1 MRQRPVI
8 PHPLPAHLRTPYLL
22 VAALMAGLCLLAA
35 PSPARAESAIVT
47 DSRIKTFVY
56 NENEVF
62 NIVTH
67 YGYQSNIEF
76 GNNESIQTVSV
87 GDRVGWQ
94 IVPAGRR
101 LFVRAM
107 EDNAHTN
114 MTVVT
119 NKRAY
124 QFDLREAGTAALLP
138 SEELVYVIRF
148 YYPDEPGMAPPAP
161 LVSTA
166 SMSPAPAPAAV
177 AAPVTIPQAAGNTAA
192 DFNYGALNYNYTFAG
207 TGEAAPVKIYDDGQ
221 STYFKFQNPALRPA
235 IAAVSASGT
244 EMPLNVTRN
253 AEGLV
258 VVNSTAS
265 RFTVKSG
272 NSRVVV
278 YNENQ
283 VGR

>member
-1 MRQRPVI
+1 MRSAYVI
-8 PHPLPAHLRTPYLL
+8 VAIALL
-22 VAALMAGLCLLAA
+22 SSVA
-35 PSPARAESAIVT
+35 PSLVHAESAIVT

-62 NIVTH
+62 NVVTH

-76 GNNESIQTVSV
+76 GNHESIQTVSV

-124 QFDLREAGTAALLP
+124 QFDLREAGTSALLP
-138 SEELVYVIRF
+138 SEELVYVVRF
-148 YYPDEPGMAPPAP
+148 YYPDEPGMTPPAP
-161 LVSTA
+161 IVSTA
-166 SMSPAPAPAAV
+166 SMSPAPAAV
-177 AAPVTIPQAAGNTAA
+177 APVSTPIPQSGVNTPP

-207 TGEAAPVKIYDDGQ
+207 TGDAAPVKIYDDGQ
-221 STYFKFQNPALRPA
+221 STYFKFANPALRPT
-235 IAAVSASGT
+235 ISAVSASGT
-244 EMPLNVTRN
+244 EMPLNVGRN
-253 AEGLV
+253 PEGIITV
-258 VVNSTAS
+258 ATIAS
-265 RFTVKSG
+265 RFTVRAG

-283 VGR
+283 AGR

>member
-1 MRQRPVI
+1 MQGMGNRGWGMGKIRTASYALLISLSPILYTLSPVS
-8 PHPLPAHLRTPYLL
+8 
-22 VAALMAGLCLLAA
+22 AAAEA
-35 PSPARAESAIVT
+35 PIVT

-62 NIVTH
+62 NVTTH

-124 QFDLREAGTAALLP
+124 QFDLREAGTRALLP
-138 SEELVYVIRF
+138 SEELVYVVRF
-148 YYPDEPGMAPPAP
+148 YYPDEPGMTPPAP
-161 LVSTA
+161 VVSSAAMAPAPVQQYTA
-166 SMSPAPAPAAV
+166 PAPAPAPAY
-177 AAPVTIPQAAGNTAA
+177 AAPAGM
-192 DFNYGALNYNYTFAG
+192 NYNYTFTG
-207 TGEAAPVKIYDDGQ
+207 TGDAAPVKIYDDGQ
-221 STYFKFQNPALRPA
+221 STYFKFANPNARPT
-235 IAAVSASGT
+235 VSVLGAYGR
-244 EMPLNVTRN
+244 EMPISVTRTS
-253 AEGLV
+253 EGMAMV
-258 VVNSTAS
+258 ATVAS
-265 RFTVKSG
+265 RFTIKT
-272 NSRVVV
+272 NASRVVV
-278 YNENQ
+278 YNEAQ
-283 VGR
+283 PGA

>member
-1 MRQRPVI
+1 MQGTTTRRVRIGKIACALILSFAPV
-8 PHPLPAHLRTPYLL
+8 LSAH
-22 VAALMAGLCLLAA
+22 
-35 PSPARAESAIVT
+35 AETAIVT

-62 NIVTH
+62 NVVTH

-138 SEELVYVIRF
+138 SEELVYVVRF
-148 YYPDEPGMAPPAP
+148 YYPDEPGQTPPAP
-161 LVSTA
+161 IVSNSA
-166 SMSPAPAPAAV
+166 MSPAPAPQVVQQSAPITTT
-177 AAPVTIPQAAGNTAA
+177 APVTMSST
-192 DFNYGALNYNYTFAG
+192 GAMNYNYTFSG
-207 TGEAAPVKIYDDGQ
+207 NGDAAPVKIYDDGQ
-221 STYFKFQNPALRPA
+221 ATYFKFPNAGVKPS
-235 IAAVSASGT
+235 IAVLSASGQAL
-244 EMPLNVTRN
+244 PISSTRTS
-253 AEGLV
+253 EGMTM
-258 VVNSTAS
+258 VNTVAS
-265 RFTVKSG
+265 RFAISAG
-272 NSRVVV
+272 GSRVVV
-278 YNENQ
+278 YNESKP
-283 VGR
+283 GA

>member
-1 MRQRPVI
+1 MTKHGGCTSWKV
-8 PHPLPAHLRTPYLL
+8 AFAL
-22 VAALMAGLCLLAA
+22 VACAFIFPEANAV
-35 PSPARAESAIVT
+35 AETPIVT

-62 NIVTH
+62 NVVTH

-76 GNNESIQTVSV
+76 GNSESIQTVSV

-124 QFDLREAGTAALLP
+124 QFDLREAGTGALLP

-148 YYPDEPGMAPPAP
+148 YYPDEPGMTPPP
-161 LVSTA
+161 PVVSA
-166 SMSPAPAPAAV
+166 RDFAPAPSAVAPV
-177 AAPVTIPQAAGNTAA
+177 AAPS
-192 DFNYGALNYNYTFAG
+192 YGALNYNYTFSG
-207 TGEAAPVKIYDDGQ
+207 TGDAAPVKIYDDGQ
-221 STYFKFQNPALRPA
+221 ATYFKFANASLRPT
-235 IAAVSASGT
+235 VSALTAGGQ
-244 EMPLNVTRN
+244 EMPLSVSRN
-253 AEGLV
+253 AEGLT
-258 VVNSTAS
+258 VVNTVAS
-265 RFTVKSG
+265 RFTISSG
-272 NSRVVV
+272 SSRVVV
-278 YNENQ
+278 YNESKP
-283 VGR
+283 GA

>member
-1 MRQRPVI
+1 MTKHGGFRSWKV
-8 PHPLPAHLRTPYLL
+8 AFAL
-22 VAALMAGLCLLAA
+22 VACAFVFPGAGAF
-35 PSPARAESAIVT
+35 AETPIVT

-76 GNNESIQTVSV
+76 GNSESIQTVSV

-124 QFDLREAGTAALLP
+124 QFDLREAGTGALLP
-138 SEELVYVIRF
+138 SEELVYVVRF
-148 YYPDEPGMAPPAP
+148 YYPDEPGMTPPP
-161 LVSTA
+161 PVVSA
-166 SMSPAPAPAAV
+166 RDFAPAPSP
-177 AAPVTIPQAAGNTAA
+177 AAPPVAPAAAG
-192 DFNYGALNYNYTFAG
+192 YGALNYNYTFSG
-207 TGEAAPVKIYDDGQ
+207 TGDATPVKIYDDGQ
-221 STYFKFQNPALRPA
+221 ATYFKFANANLRPT
-235 IAAVSASGT
+235 VSALTATGQ
-244 EMPLNVTRN
+244 EMPLGVSRN
-253 AEGLV
+253 AEGLA
-258 VVNSTAS
+258 VVNTVAS
-265 RFTVKSG
+265 RFTITSG
-272 NSRVVV
+272 SSRVVV
-278 YNENQ
+278 YNESKP
-283 VGR
+283 GA

>member
-1 MRQRPVI
+1 MQAATTRRARLGKLACALVLSLTPALS
-8 PHPLPAHLRTPYLL
+8 PLSAH
-22 VAALMAGLCLLAA
+22 
-35 PSPARAESAIVT
+35 AETAIVT

-62 NIVTH
+62 NVVTH

-138 SEELVYVIRF
+138 SEELVYVVRF
-148 YYPDEPGMAPPAP
+148 YYPDEPGQTPPAP
-161 LVSTA
+161 IVSNSA
-166 SMSPAPAPAAV
+166 MSPAPAPQVVQQSAPV
-177 AAPVTIPQAAGNTAA
+177 TAAPVSMSST
-192 DFNYGALNYNYTFAG
+192 GAMNYNYTFSG
-207 TGEAAPVKIYDDGQ
+207 TGDAAPVKIYDDGQ
-221 STYFKFQNPALRPA
+221 ATYFKFPN
-235 IAAVSASGT
+235 AAVKPSIAVLSASGQAL
-244 EMPLNVTRN
+244 PISSTRTS
-253 AEGLV
+253 EGMTM
-258 VVNSTAS
+258 VNTVAS
-265 RFTVKSG
+265 RFAISAG
-272 NSRVVV
+272 GSRVVV
-278 YNENQ
+278 YNESKP
-283 VGR
+283 GA

>member
-1 MRQRPVI
+1 MTKRGGFRSLGTAFAFVTCAFMFSGI
-8 PHPLPAHLRTPYLL
+8 AHAETP
-22 VAALMAGLCLLAA
+22 
-35 PSPARAESAIVT
+35 IVT

-76 GNNESIQTVSV
+76 GNSESIQTVSV

-94 IVPAGRR
+94 IVPAGKR

-124 QFDLREAGTAALLP
+124 QFDLREAGTGALLP

-148 YYPDEPGMAPPAP
+148 YYPDEPGMTPPP
-161 LVSTA
+161 PVVSA
-166 SMSPAPAPAAV
+166 RDFAPAPAVSV
-177 AAPVTIPQAAGNTAA
+177 AAPAPA
-192 DFNYGALNYNYTFAG
+192 YGALNYNYTFSG
-207 TGEAAPVKIYDDGQ
+207 TGEATPLKIYDDGQ
-221 STYFKFQNPALRPA
+221 ATYFKFANAALHPTISA
-235 IAAVSASGT
+235 MAANGQEMQLSVS
-244 EMPLNVTRN
+244 RN
-253 AEGLV
+253 AEGLNV
-258 VVNSTAS
+258 VSTIAS
-265 RFTVKSG
+265 RFTIKSG
-272 NSRVVV
+272 NSHVVV
-278 YNENQ
+278 YNESKP
-283 VGR
+283 GA